1 MTLLVDGGVGGHN
14 GRVGGHIGRAN
25 GHIGGA
31 RALLIIHP
39 GQGT

>member
-1 MTLLVDGGVGGHN
+1 MTLLVDGGVGGHS
-14 GRVGGHIGRAN
+14 GRDGGHIGRAN